1 MWDLTVPGNNDHDF
15 YVVAALGDSGSHAEP
30 AGLPILVHND
40 SLGCPTGG
48 VYTLR
53 DEAGNVVRTGRTKN
67 LAARQVAHANDP
79 VLGQFEFQVE
89 YRTDVYAEQRGLEQ
103 MLYDQ
108 YPGVQS
114 ANGGYNLIR
123 GISPLNPRG
132 PGYMRAAAAYLAR
145 LAGGA

>member
-1 MWDLTVPGNNDHDF
+1 MWDLTVPGNNDYDF
-15 YVVAALGDSGSHAEP
+15 YVIAAMGDSGSHAAL
-30 AGLPILVHND
+30 AGPPVLVHND

-53 DEAGNVVRTGRTKN
+53 DEAGNVVRTGRSSN
-67 LAARQVAHANDP
+67 LAAREAAHFNDP

-108 YPGVQS
+108 YPQAQA
-114 ANGGYNLIR
+114 ANGGYNMIR
-123 GISPLNPRG
+123 GIGPLNPNG
-132 PGYMRAAAAYLAR
+132 PGYMQAAEAYLQR
-145 LAGGA
+145 LTGGG